1 MNVIITNRFRD
12 ILKDL
17 NIEVIKSM
25 EGEFEVREIID
36 TFSNFYFEKMI
47 LDITALKDYKNVDN
61 LQKLSISLDMSK
73 IILLLDD
80 DPEFESNTFLSKII
94 SMGIYNF
101 TRNLE
106 GVKYLLEHPHEYKD
120 VAHLHNVSEIVG
132 EDDASGAVG
141 RVKIIGVKNLTEHA
155 GATSLTWM
163 MKKCLSN
170 NYSVFAMEVDKKDF
184 VYLND
189 PDLISTTSDNLAKE
203 LMKHSSS
210 DVIVVDLNDYKDLSL
225 CNDILFL
232 IEPGTLNLNRLLKR
246 DRRVFERYK
255 DKKLILN
262 RSLLNGED
270 LVNFE
275 YEASA
280 KIFYNIPPIDERNE
294 DFFEVNR
301 MLAKLGF
308 TKQYAGDGDS
318 TPSETSD
325 SGGGI
330 VGKITGMFGI

>member
-17 NIEVIKSM
+17 NIEIIKSM
-25 EGEFEVREIID
+25 EGEFEVKEIID
-36 TFSNFYFEKMI
+36 TFSNFYFERMI

-73 IILLLDD
+73 VILLLDD

-106 GVKYLLEHPHEYKD
+106 GVKYLIEHPHEYKD

-132 EDDASGAVG
+132 EDNTGAVG
-141 RVKIIGVKNLTEHA
+141 RCKIIGVKNLTMHA
-155 GATSLTWM
+155 GATSLTFM
-163 MKKCLSN
+163 MKKCLSTA
-170 NYSVFAMEVDKKDF
+170 YSVCAMEVDKKDF

-189 PDLISTTSDNLAKE
+189 PELISTTTDNFAKE
-203 LMKHSSS
+203 LMKHSNV
-210 DVIVVDLNDYKDLSL
+210 DVIVVDLNDYTDLSL

-255 DKKLILN
+255 DKKLVLN

-275 YEASA
+275 YEANT
-280 KIFYNIPPIDERNE
+280 KVFYNIPPIDERNE
-294 DFFEVNR
+294 DFYEVNR

-308 TKQYAGDGDS
+308 TKCYEGDGDN

-330 VGKITGMFGI
+330 VGKITGMFGF